1 MNACTICQHEKRADI
16 DAALQASRPVR
27 AVAADFGLTF
37 SSVQRHGQKHVQRA
51 PQTAS
56 QASQRITNESNG
68 NHSRSERALARFVK
82 SATRLLKDEE
92 RDRPPC
98 KACGFEGKDWK
109 AIKGAIEAGTKAISE
124 WGRARGEIR
133 SVAQTQVN
141 VSQSQGV
148 AVELHHHASQC
159 DSRTLLAHGAS
170 ALSDGVL
177 RGDTQAMRMVADL
190 YALVQAQVSQPS
202 ASGATVEE

>member
-37 SSVQRHGQKHVQRA
+37 SSVQRHGQKHVQKS
-51 PQTAS
+51 AS
-56 QASQRITNESNG
+56 QASQRITSESNG

-159 DSRTLLAHGAS
+159 DSHTLLTHGAS

-202 ASGATVEE
+202 TSQAAVEE